1 MFLFRSHETNSRSLV
16 KAISWRALGSVD
28 TFVLSYLFSGSAGT
42 AGAIASTEVVTKMLL
57 YYLHERAWSGIHWGF
72 KEAPADRMPGVTE
85 IIEEGGQ

>member
-1 MFLFRSHETNSRSLV
+1 MFLFQTHEAHSRSLV
-16 KAISWRALGSVD
+16 KAISWRTLGSID

-42 AGAIASTEVVTKMLL
+42 AGAIASTEIVTKMIL

-72 KEAPADRMPGVTE
+72 REAAPTTPPTTAE